1 MVDKGEN
8 EMKKAILVFTVL
20 ALALALSPIAAPVE
34 KTVSPQA
41 SAVPPDVQ
49 WALHIDMQKLTSSTL
64 FKMLLEEGGPGLMKM
79 KADQFLG
86 KLKIDPMKDLKGIT
100 IFGRAKKDEDAVV
113 ALKGKFDKAH
123 LLGLIKA
130 EESHKEIPYGD
141 TTIYSWKDDDFG
153 AFAADDLILLS
164 ENEQAIK
171 AALDTLAKNK
181 KDVPAFPFLARVMK
195 DSPNAIFAAAVN
207 SISGLVGEKGKP
219 VILSKM
225 RQAGGAISETG
236 ENFNLKV
243 SIGTES
249 AQVAKD
255 VEQAI
260 RGLVAMASLQL
271 ADAEAQA
278 FVQSIKIDLDG
289 ENVRIDASYP
299 TSKIVGFIH
308 SKGKNLSF
316 N

>member
-1 MVDKGEN
+1 
-8 EMKKAILVFTVL
+8 MKKVIIILT
-20 ALALALSPIAAPVE
+20 ALALVLVLGLIGATEDKAASSQV
-34 KTVSPQA
+34 

-49 WALHIDMQKLTSSTL
+49 WAIHIDMQRLTSSAL
-64 FKMLLEEGGPGLMKM
+64 FKELLEKSGPGFMKV

-86 KLKIDPMKDLKGIT
+86 KLKIDPMKDLQGIT
-100 IFGRAKKDEDAVV
+100 VFGRGKKDEDAVV
-113 ALKGKFDKAH
+113 ALKGKFDKSY

-130 EESHKEIPYGD
+130 EESHKEIPYGKH
-141 TTIYSWKDDDFG
+141 TVYSWEEDEFG

-164 ENEQAIK
+164 ESEAAIH
-171 AALDTLAKNK
+171 AALDTLEKSK
-181 KDVPAFPFLARVMK
+181 KDVSAFPFLARVMK

-207 SISGLVGEKGKP
+207 SISGLVGEKSKP

-225 RQAGGAISETG
+225 RQAGGSLSESG
-236 ENFNLKV
+236 ENVNLRL
-243 SIGTES
+243 SIATES

-260 RGLVAMASLQL
+260 RGLIAMANLQL
-271 ADAEAQA
+271 ADAEAQSIA
-278 FVQSIKIDLDG
+278 QSIKIDVDG

-299 TSKIVGFIH
+299 AKKLLGLAKH
-308 SKGKNLSF
+308 KNLSF

>member
-1 MVDKGEN
+1 
-8 EMKKAILVFTVL
+8 MKKAIIILT
-20 ALALALSPIAAPVE
+20 ALALVLVLGLVGAPEDKAA
-34 KTVSPQA
+34 SPQI

-49 WALHIDMQKLTSSTL
+49 WALNIDMQRLTSSAL
-64 FKMLLEEGGPGLMKM
+64 FKELLEENGPARMKG

-100 IFGRAKKDEDAVV
+100 IFGRGQKDEDAVV

-130 EESHKEIPYGD
+130 EESHTEITYGKH
-141 TTIYSWKDDDFG
+141 TIYSWDGDDFG

-164 ENEQAIK
+164 ESEAAIR
-171 AALDTLAKNK
+171 AGLDTLEKSK
-181 KDVPAFPFLARVMK
+181 KDVSAFPFLARVMK
-195 DSPNAIFAAAVN
+195 ESPNAIFAVAVN
-207 SISGLVGEKGKP
+207 SISGLVGKKSKP

-225 RQAGGAISETG
+225 RQAGGSISESG
-236 ENFNLKV
+236 ENINLKV
-243 SIGTES
+243 SIAAES

-260 RGLVAMASLQL
+260 RGLIAMANLQL
-271 ADAEAQA
+271 ADAEAQSIA
-278 FVQSIKIDLDG
+278 QSIKIDVDG
-289 ENVRIDASYP
+289 ENVRINASYP
-299 TSKIVGFIH
+299 AKKLLGLAKH
-308 SKGKNLSF
+308 KNLSF

>member
-1 MVDKGEN
+1 
-8 EMKKAILVFTVL
+8 MKKAIIILTAFALVL
-20 ALALALSPIAAPVE
+20 ALGLIAAPAD
-34 KTVSPQA
+34 KAASPQM

-49 WALHIDMQKLTSSTL
+49 WALHIDMQRLTSSAM
-64 FKMLLEEGGPGLMKM
+64 FKGLLEENGPAKIKG

-100 IFGRAKKDEDAVV
+100 VFGRGNKDEDAVV

-130 EESHKEIPYGD
+130 EESHQEIPYGKS
-141 TTIYSWKDDDFG
+141 TIYSWDGDDFG
-153 AFAADDLILLS
+153 AIAADDLILLS
-164 ENEQAIK
+164 ESEAAIK
-171 AALDTLAKNK
+171 AALDALEKGK

-195 DSPNAIFAAAVN
+195 ESPNAIFVAAVN
-207 SISGLVGEKGKP
+207 SISGMVGQKGKP

-225 RQAGGAISETG
+225 RQAGGSISESG
-236 ENFNLKV
+236 ENINLKV
-243 SIGTES
+243 SIAAES

-260 RGLVAMASLQL
+260 RGLIAMANLQL

-278 FVQSIKIDLDG
+278 FAQSIKIDVDG

-299 TSKIVGFIH
+299 AKKLMDLAC

-316 N
+316 H